1 MKNIFK
7 TTIILA
13 LISTIFSCTEVVDVA
28 LDTENPRL
36 VIEAGINWEKGTAGN
51 IQKIKLTTTTNYYN
65 NTIPVVSGAVI
76 TVTNS
81 ANVVFNFTENPGS
94 GIYVCNNFIP
104 VLNQTYTLKII
115 SNGKT
120 YIANE
125 TMTSVAT
132 IKNIIQEA
140 NAGITGKDIRIRCL
154 YDDPA
159 NVDNFYLYRY
169 IYPRKSKPDLYADED
184 EFFRGNE
191 FFSSSFTDDLKQGDV
206 INIRHLGMSKKYF
219 NFMTILLSISG
230 SQGGGPFQSP
240 PVTVRGNIINT
251 NNQDDFPFG
260 YFNLSETVTRDYTV
274 Q

>member
-7 TTIILA
+7 IIIIITLA
-13 LISTIFSCTEVVDVA
+13 LSAFSCTEVVDVD

-36 VIEAGINWEKGTAGN
+36 VIEAGINWEKGTIGAT
-51 IQKIKLTTTTNYYN
+51 QKIKLTTTTNYYN
-65 NTIPVVSGAVI
+65 NNVPVVSGAII

-81 ANVVFNFTENPGS
+81 TNFVFNFTENPGT
-94 GIYVCNNFIP
+94 GVYVCTNFVP
-104 VLNQTYTLKII
+104 VLNETYTLKVI

-120 YIANE
+120 YIATE
-125 TMTSVAT
+125 TMTGVPT
-132 IKNIIQEA
+132 IKNIVQEN
-140 NAGITGKDIRIRCL
+140 NAGISSNDIRIRCL

-159 NVDNFYLYRY
+159 NVDNFYLFRY
-169 IYPRKSKPDLYADED
+169 IYPRKAKPDLYADED
-184 EFFRGNE
+184 QFYRGNE
-191 FFSSSFTDDLKQGDV
+191 FFSSSFNDDLKQGDV
-206 INIRHLGMSKKYF
+206 VNIRHSGLSKKYF
-219 NFMTILLSISG
+219 NYMTILLSISG

-260 YFNLSETVTRDYTV
+260 YFNLSEIVTRDYTV